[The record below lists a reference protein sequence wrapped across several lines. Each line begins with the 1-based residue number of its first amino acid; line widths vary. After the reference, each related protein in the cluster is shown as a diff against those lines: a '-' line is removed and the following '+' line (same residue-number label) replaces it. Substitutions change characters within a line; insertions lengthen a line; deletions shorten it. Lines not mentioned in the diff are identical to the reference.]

1 MWKKLILQVKSWQ
14 SLKMTS
20 NFIVKW
26 DMKSLDKG
34 QEKERAERKKGCEEH
49 GGLFKDI
56 VENQREQGIE
66 KTVSSTEDQTEVGDH
81 NIVWQYI

>member
-14 SLKMTS
+14 RVKMTS

-26 DMKSLDKG
+26 DMKSLVKG
-34 QEKERAERKKGCEEH
+34 QEKERAETKKGFGEH

-56 VENQREQGIE
+56 LEKQREQGS
-66 KTVSSTEDQTEVGDH
+66 K
-81 NIVWQYI
+81 QY